1 MAMRLTALMP
11 HFGVRCDGVS
21 LAGLANRQ
29 LPPLVASALKTA
41 LYSYGLLYF
50 PATSDMTPADEVAF
64 AKMFSHDPAEDMRA
78 SSSTGGASH
87 QAKLPHFP
95 EIALVGSFNLRD
107 YFGYTG
113 KSPGVYQGWA
123 PDQRAWHCDGL
134 ADTYPPPDLTTMR
147 AIQIPPSGG
156 DTLFACSVMAAKL
169 LPENLQP
176 HPEHVQVSYRLFNE
190 YEIKPMGMGLDLAS
204 GRKVKDVNELN
215 DMKQPLVIREPHSGK
230 RSLVGTYHV
239 SRIEA
244 HGSKALTFEESN
256 NYIAQAWAPGLQDDL
271 LYRHKWQAGDMV
283 AWSNRLVIH
292 TATSAAAYEGE
303 TRLHHRIRL
312 RSDPNHAPVPWEMIR
327 PDCA

>member
-1 MAMRLTALMP
+1 MGNTSINGHMGNTSINGHLGNTSINGHLGNTSINGHP
-11 HFGVRCDGVS
+11 GKTSINGHLGKTSINGHPGNTSINGHPGNTSINGHPGKTSINGHQGKTSINGHQDNTSINGHLGNTS
-21 LAGLANRQ
+21 INGHPGNT
-29 LPPLVASALKTA
+29 SINGHLKD
-41 LYSYGLLYF
+41 LYQR
-50 PATSDMTPADEVAF
+50 
-64 AKMFSHDPAEDMRA
+64 PAEDSCR
-78 SSSTGGASH
+78 
-87 QAKLPHFP
+87 
-95 EIALVGSFNLRD
+95 
-107 YFGYTG
+107 
-113 KSPGVYQGWA
+113 
-123 PDQRAWHCDGL
+123 
-134 ADTYPPPDLTTMR
+134 
-147 AIQIPPSGG
+147 
-156 DTLFACSVMAAKL
+156 AAKL

-283 AWSNRLVIH
+283 AWSNRL
-292 TATSAAAYEGE
+292 
-303 TRLHHRIRL
+303 
-312 RSDPNHAPVPWEMIR
+312 
-327 PDCA
+327 